1 MKLYIKL
8 FTILFVA
15 EMLMGMLAV
24 YLTQGVY
31 IKYLNIIGNLTIT
44 ILSLPISIIDRSYP
58 YYAPLPFYQSVM
70 LVAVNVAIHALL
82 FKLVLRKR

>member
-70 LVAVNVAIHALL
+70 LVAANVAIHALL